1 MKYLY
6 SMGLAIFLSSSAF
19 AESNGFLT
27 AKEEETIAHR
37 QTADG
42 NAVLINYDDFALLSE
57 TPAIILG
64 HGELSGNP
72 FLLVERNGQL
82 AYLTTLSV
90 VEEVYIQKG
99 GRETL
104 QIYCSSSCMDDAFGK
119 GLSGALDGG
128 GKGATVGGAIG
139 AAGGFYVAGPPG
151 AAAGAALGA
160 GAGAVVG
167 GAIGGTAGAIDGYNT
182 CQKDKAIACK
192 DL

>member
-1 MKYLY
+1 MKFLLLAA
-6 SMGLAIFLSSSAF
+6 GLALSTAGF
-19 AESNGFLT
+19 ADSNGFLT
-27 AKEEETIAHR
+27 PSEEAAISHR
-37 QTADG
+37 QTSDN
-42 NAVLINYDDFALLSE
+42 NAVLINYDDFVALSE
-57 TPAIILG
+57 TPATILG
-64 HGELSGNP
+64 HGELGGNP

-90 VEEVYIQKG
+90 VEQVYIQKG